1 MIAIVFDDFST
12 ILCIVVWFHNS
23 IRFHGKSGPG
33 PVLDSVESVLK
44 QVFYTYVVLYMNHQI
59 IIQLKKS
66 TSFFYVAVSVV
77 HEIVQTWQ
85 FIHLGLVVQI
95 EAKLKMC
102 ASAVALVAAVA
113 ENSSSSSSWS

>member
-1 MIAIVFDDFST
+1 
-12 ILCIVVWFHNS
+12 
-23 IRFHGKSGPG
+23 
-33 PVLDSVESVLK
+33 
-44 QVFYTYVVLYMNHQI
+44 MNHQI

-113 ENSSSSSSWS
+113 ENSSSSSWS